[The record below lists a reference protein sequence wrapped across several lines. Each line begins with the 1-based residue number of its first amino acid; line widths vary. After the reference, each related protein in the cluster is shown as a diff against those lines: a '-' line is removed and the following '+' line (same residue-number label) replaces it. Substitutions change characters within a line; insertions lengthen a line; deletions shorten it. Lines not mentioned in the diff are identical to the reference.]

1 LDYICTVQNFN
12 IITILSE
19 KLLFYYQE
27 LPEKWN
33 SMKKL
38 AWTVKHELAPLHTE
52 EVAVIRR
59 KCLAFEVR
67 SSLAEF

>member
-1 LDYICTVQNFN
+1 M
-12 IITILSE
+12 
-19 KLLFYYQE
+19 
-27 LPEKWN
+27 PEKWN

-38 AWTVKHELAPLHTE
+38 AWTVKHEVAPLQTA

-67 SSLAEF
+67 FSFAGVDYKCELLL